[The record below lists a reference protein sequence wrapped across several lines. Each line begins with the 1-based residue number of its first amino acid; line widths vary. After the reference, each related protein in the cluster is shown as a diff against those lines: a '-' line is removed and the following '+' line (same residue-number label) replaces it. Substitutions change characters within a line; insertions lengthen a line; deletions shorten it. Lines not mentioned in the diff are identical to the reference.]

1 MQIIYEYLATDGE
14 THTTSLSSYLVS
26 YTLYPTS
33 FVADN
38 SKLAS
43 WELDGKIWK

>member
-1 MQIIYEYLATDGE
+1 MKIIYEYLATDGE
-14 THTTSLSSYLVS
+14 THTTSLSPYLVS

-38 SKLAS
+38 SNFAI
-43 WELDGKIWK
+43 WELDGK